1 MNAEWR
7 WDFAIEILPNM
18 LWATLNTILAAGI
31 GYAIAAIMGLI
42 FLLGQRTPIKIVNI
56 INREIV
62 EFIRSTPLLIQLFFV
77 YFVLPQFGITL
88 SAWVCGMIT
97 IGLHFGTYLSE
108 VYRGAL
114 EGVPKTQW
122 EACRALNF
130 STFYTYRKIVLPQA
144 FPIAIPGMGNYLV
157 GIFKDTPLLSTI
169 GVAELFH
176 AATAVGGYHY
186 RYLEPYTI
194 VGIIFLTLS
203 IPAAIWIRI
212 IVKFSDVTKQY
223 GDLVVLDKLNLEIKK
238 NEMVSIIGPSGSG
251 KTTVLR
257 VLMTLEKINQGV
269 IHLDGEPLTHMDKD
283 GSLVEASEKYLRERR
298 SKIGMVF
305 QQFNLFPHMTALQNC
320 IEAPIEVLG
329 MRKEEAEER
338 ALELLELVGLT
349 DKKDQHPSRLSGGQ
363 QQRVAIARALAMR
376 PKVMLLDEITSAL
389 DPEVVGEVLNVI
401 RSLNKE
407 HSLTMIM
414 VTHQMGFARE
424 ISDRVCFFNEGKI
437 FEQGP
442 PEKLFGDPQND
453 RTKQFLH
460 AVLDAN

>member
-7 WDFAIEILPNM
+7 WDFAIEILPSM

-42 FLLGQRTPIKIVNI
+42 FLLGQRTPIKIVNM

-130 STFYTYRKIVLPQA
+130 STFYTYRRIVLPQA

-203 IPAAIWIRI
+203 IPAAIWIRKI
-212 IVKFSDVTKQY
+212 EKNV
-223 GDLVVLDKLNLEIKK
+223 NLAQGKIKK
-238 NEMVSIIGPSGSG
+238 
-251 KTTVLR
+251 
-257 VLMTLEKINQGV
+257 
-269 IHLDGEPLTHMDKD
+269 
-283 GSLVEASEKYLRERR
+283 
-298 SKIGMVF
+298 
-305 QQFNLFPHMTALQNC
+305 
-320 IEAPIEVLG
+320 
-329 MRKEEAEER
+329 
-338 ALELLELVGLT
+338 
-349 DKKDQHPSRLSGGQ
+349 
-363 QQRVAIARALAMR
+363 
-376 PKVMLLDEITSAL
+376 
-389 DPEVVGEVLNVI
+389 
-401 RSLNKE
+401 
-407 HSLTMIM
+407 
-414 VTHQMGFARE
+414 
-424 ISDRVCFFNEGKI
+424 
-437 FEQGP
+437 EQ
-442 PEKLFGDPQND
+442 L
-453 RTKQFLH
+453 
-460 AVLDAN
+460 

>member
-7 WDFAIEILPNM
+7 WDFAIEILPQM
-18 LWATLNTILAAGI
+18 LMATLNTIMAAAI
-31 GYAIAAIMGLI
+31 GYAIAAIVGLL
-42 FLLGQRTPIKIVNI
+42 FLIGQRTSFKIVNI

-130 STFYTYRKIVLPQA
+130 TTFYTYRRIVLPQA

-194 VGIIFLTLS
+194 VGIIFLILS
-203 IPAAIWIRI
+203 VPAAMGIRKLESSVNKSQGK
-212 IVKFSDVTKQY
+212 VK
-223 GDLVVLDKLNLEIKK
+223 N
-238 NEMVSIIGPSGSG
+238 
-251 KTTVLR
+251 
-257 VLMTLEKINQGV
+257 
-269 IHLDGEPLTHMDKD
+269 
-283 GSLVEASEKYLRERR
+283 
-298 SKIGMVF
+298 
-305 QQFNLFPHMTALQNC
+305 
-320 IEAPIEVLG
+320 
-329 MRKEEAEER
+329 
-338 ALELLELVGLT
+338 
-349 DKKDQHPSRLSGGQ
+349 
-363 QQRVAIARALAMR
+363 
-376 PKVMLLDEITSAL
+376 
-389 DPEVVGEVLNVI
+389 
-401 RSLNKE
+401 
-407 HSLTMIM
+407 
-414 VTHQMGFARE
+414 
-424 ISDRVCFFNEGKI
+424 
-437 FEQGP
+437 
-442 PEKLFGDPQND
+442 
-453 RTKQFLH
+453 
-460 AVLDAN
+460 

>member
-7 WDFAIEILPNM
+7 WDFAIEILPQM
-18 LWATLNTILAAGI
+18 LLATLNTILAAGI
-31 GYAIAAIMGLI
+31 GYAIAAVVGLL
-42 FLLGQRTPIKIVNI
+42 FLLGQRTPIKIVNM

-194 VGIIFLTLS
+194 VGLIFLTLS
-203 IPAAIWIRI
+203 IPAAIWIRKI
-212 IVKFSDVTKQY
+212 EKNV
-223 GDLVVLDKLNLEIKK
+223 NLAQGKIKK
-238 NEMVSIIGPSGSG
+238 
-251 KTTVLR
+251 
-257 VLMTLEKINQGV
+257 
-269 IHLDGEPLTHMDKD
+269 
-283 GSLVEASEKYLRERR
+283 
-298 SKIGMVF
+298 
-305 QQFNLFPHMTALQNC
+305 
-320 IEAPIEVLG
+320 
-329 MRKEEAEER
+329 
-338 ALELLELVGLT
+338 
-349 DKKDQHPSRLSGGQ
+349 
-363 QQRVAIARALAMR
+363 
-376 PKVMLLDEITSAL
+376 
-389 DPEVVGEVLNVI
+389 
-401 RSLNKE
+401 
-407 HSLTMIM
+407 
-414 VTHQMGFARE
+414 
-424 ISDRVCFFNEGKI
+424 
-437 FEQGP
+437 EQI
-442 PEKLFGDPQND
+442 
-453 RTKQFLH
+453 
-460 AVLDAN
+460 

>member
-7 WDFAIEILPNM
+7 WDFAIEILPSM

-31 GYAIAAIMGLI
+31 GYAIAAVVGLL
-42 FLLGQRTPIKIVNI
+42 FLLGQRTPIKIVNMF
-56 INREIV
+56 NREIV

-203 IPAAIWIRI
+203 IPAAIWIRKI
-212 IVKFSDVTKQY
+212 EKNV
-223 GDLVVLDKLNLEIKK
+223 NLAQGKIKK
-238 NEMVSIIGPSGSG
+238 
-251 KTTVLR
+251 
-257 VLMTLEKINQGV
+257 
-269 IHLDGEPLTHMDKD
+269 
-283 GSLVEASEKYLRERR
+283 
-298 SKIGMVF
+298 
-305 QQFNLFPHMTALQNC
+305 
-320 IEAPIEVLG
+320 
-329 MRKEEAEER
+329 
-338 ALELLELVGLT
+338 
-349 DKKDQHPSRLSGGQ
+349 
-363 QQRVAIARALAMR
+363 
-376 PKVMLLDEITSAL
+376 
-389 DPEVVGEVLNVI
+389 
-401 RSLNKE
+401 
-407 HSLTMIM
+407 
-414 VTHQMGFARE
+414 
-424 ISDRVCFFNEGKI
+424 
-437 FEQGP
+437 EQ
-442 PEKLFGDPQND
+442 L
-453 RTKQFLH
+453 
-460 AVLDAN
+460 

>member
-7 WDFAIEILPNM
+7 WDFAIEILPQM
-18 LWATLNTILAAGI
+18 LLATLNTILAAGV
-31 GYAIAAIMGLI
+31 GYAIATIVGLL

-194 VGIIFLTLS
+194 VGLIFLMLS
-203 IPAAIWIRI
+203 SPAEIRI
-212 IVKFSDVTKQY
+212 RK
-223 GDLVVLDKLNLEIKK
+223 IKK
-238 NEMVSIIGPSGSG
+238 NV
-251 KTTVLR
+251 
-257 VLMTLEKINQGV
+257 
-269 IHLDGEPLTHMDKD
+269 
-283 GSLVEASEKYLRERR
+283 
-298 SKIGMVF
+298 
-305 QQFNLFPHMTALQNC
+305 NLAQ
-320 IEAPIEVLG
+320 
-329 MRKEEAEER
+329 
-338 ALELLELVGLT
+338 
-349 DKKDQHPSRLSGGQ
+349 
-363 QQRVAIARALAMR
+363 
-376 PKVMLLDEITSAL
+376 
-389 DPEVVGEVLNVI
+389 
-401 RSLNKE
+401 
-407 HSLTMIM
+407 
-414 VTHQMGFARE
+414 
-424 ISDRVCFFNEGKI
+424 GKI
-437 FEQGP
+437 KKEQ
-442 PEKLFGDPQND
+442 L
-453 RTKQFLH
+453 
-460 AVLDAN
+460 

>member
-203 IPAAIWIRI
+203 IPAAIWIRKI
-212 IVKFSDVTKQY
+212 EKNV
-223 GDLVVLDKLNLEIKK
+223 NLAQGKIKK
-238 NEMVSIIGPSGSG
+238 
-251 KTTVLR
+251 
-257 VLMTLEKINQGV
+257 
-269 IHLDGEPLTHMDKD
+269 
-283 GSLVEASEKYLRERR
+283 
-298 SKIGMVF
+298 
-305 QQFNLFPHMTALQNC
+305 
-320 IEAPIEVLG
+320 
-329 MRKEEAEER
+329 
-338 ALELLELVGLT
+338 
-349 DKKDQHPSRLSGGQ
+349 
-363 QQRVAIARALAMR
+363 
-376 PKVMLLDEITSAL
+376 
-389 DPEVVGEVLNVI
+389 
-401 RSLNKE
+401 
-407 HSLTMIM
+407 
-414 VTHQMGFARE
+414 
-424 ISDRVCFFNEGKI
+424 
-437 FEQGP
+437 EQP
-442 PEKLFGDPQND
+442 
-453 RTKQFLH
+453 
-460 AVLDAN
+460 

>member
-7 WDFAIEILPNM
+7 WDFAIEILPQM
-18 LWATLNTILAAGI
+18 LLATLNTILAAGI
-31 GYAIAAIMGLI
+31 GYAIAAVVGLL
-42 FLLGQRTPIKIVNI
+42 FLLGQRTPIKIVNM

-130 STFYTYRKIVLPQA
+130 SSFYTYRKIVLPQA

-194 VGIIFLTLS
+194 VGLIFLTLS
-203 IPAAIWIRI
+203 IPAAMWIRKI
-212 IVKFSDVTKQY
+212 EKNV
-223 GDLVVLDKLNLEIKK
+223 NLAQGKIKK
-238 NEMVSIIGPSGSG
+238 
-251 KTTVLR
+251 
-257 VLMTLEKINQGV
+257 
-269 IHLDGEPLTHMDKD
+269 
-283 GSLVEASEKYLRERR
+283 
-298 SKIGMVF
+298 
-305 QQFNLFPHMTALQNC
+305 
-320 IEAPIEVLG
+320 
-329 MRKEEAEER
+329 
-338 ALELLELVGLT
+338 
-349 DKKDQHPSRLSGGQ
+349 
-363 QQRVAIARALAMR
+363 
-376 PKVMLLDEITSAL
+376 
-389 DPEVVGEVLNVI
+389 
-401 RSLNKE
+401 
-407 HSLTMIM
+407 
-414 VTHQMGFARE
+414 
-424 ISDRVCFFNEGKI
+424 
-437 FEQGP
+437 EQ
-442 PEKLFGDPQND
+442 L
-453 RTKQFLH
+453 
-460 AVLDAN
+460 

>member
-7 WDFAIEILPNM
+7 WDFAIEILPQM
-18 LWATLNTILAAGI
+18 LLATLNTILAAGV
-31 GYAIAAIMGLI
+31 GYAIAVIVGLL

-194 VGIIFLTLS
+194 VGIIFLMLS
-203 IPAAIWIRI
+203 IPAAIWIRKI
-212 IVKFSDVTKQY
+212 EKNV
-223 GDLVVLDKLNLEIKK
+223 NLAQGKIKK
-238 NEMVSIIGPSGSG
+238 
-251 KTTVLR
+251 
-257 VLMTLEKINQGV
+257 
-269 IHLDGEPLTHMDKD
+269 
-283 GSLVEASEKYLRERR
+283 
-298 SKIGMVF
+298 
-305 QQFNLFPHMTALQNC
+305 
-320 IEAPIEVLG
+320 
-329 MRKEEAEER
+329 
-338 ALELLELVGLT
+338 
-349 DKKDQHPSRLSGGQ
+349 
-363 QQRVAIARALAMR
+363 
-376 PKVMLLDEITSAL
+376 
-389 DPEVVGEVLNVI
+389 
-401 RSLNKE
+401 
-407 HSLTMIM
+407 
-414 VTHQMGFARE
+414 
-424 ISDRVCFFNEGKI
+424 
-437 FEQGP
+437 EQ
-442 PEKLFGDPQND
+442 L
-453 RTKQFLH
+453 
-460 AVLDAN
+460 

>member
-7 WDFAIEILPNM
+7 WDFAIEILPQM
-18 LWATLNTILAAGI
+18 LLATLNTILAAGV
-31 GYAIAAIMGLI
+31 GYAIATIVGLL

-194 VGIIFLTLS
+194 VGIIFLMLS
-203 IPAAIWIRI
+203 IPAAIWIRKI
-212 IVKFSDVTKQY
+212 EKNV
-223 GDLVVLDKLNLEIKK
+223 NLAQ
-238 NEMVSIIGPSGSG
+238 G
-251 KTTVLR
+251 KT
-257 VLMTLEKINQGV
+257 K
-269 IHLDGEPLTHMDKD
+269 
-283 GSLVEASEKYLRERR
+283 
-298 SKIGMVF
+298 
-305 QQFNLFPHMTALQNC
+305 
-320 IEAPIEVLG
+320 
-329 MRKEEAEER
+329 KEQ
-338 ALELLELVGLT
+338 L
-349 DKKDQHPSRLSGGQ
+349 
-363 QQRVAIARALAMR
+363 
-376 PKVMLLDEITSAL
+376 
-389 DPEVVGEVLNVI
+389 
-401 RSLNKE
+401 
-407 HSLTMIM
+407 
-414 VTHQMGFARE
+414 
-424 ISDRVCFFNEGKI
+424 
-437 FEQGP
+437 
-442 PEKLFGDPQND
+442 
-453 RTKQFLH
+453 
-460 AVLDAN
+460 

>member
-7 WDFAIEILPNM
+7 WDFAIEILPQM
-18 LWATLNTILAAGI
+18 LLATLNTILAAGI
-31 GYAIAAIMGLI
+31 GYAIAAIVGLL
-42 FLLGQRTPIKIVNI
+42 FLLGQRTPIKLVNM

-194 VGIIFLTLS
+194 VGIIFLILS
-203 IPAAIWIRI
+203 IPAAIWIRKI
-212 IVKFSDVTKQY
+212 EKNV
-223 GDLVVLDKLNLEIKK
+223 NLAQGKIKK
-238 NEMVSIIGPSGSG
+238 
-251 KTTVLR
+251 
-257 VLMTLEKINQGV
+257 
-269 IHLDGEPLTHMDKD
+269 
-283 GSLVEASEKYLRERR
+283 
-298 SKIGMVF
+298 
-305 QQFNLFPHMTALQNC
+305 
-320 IEAPIEVLG
+320 
-329 MRKEEAEER
+329 
-338 ALELLELVGLT
+338 
-349 DKKDQHPSRLSGGQ
+349 
-363 QQRVAIARALAMR
+363 
-376 PKVMLLDEITSAL
+376 
-389 DPEVVGEVLNVI
+389 
-401 RSLNKE
+401 
-407 HSLTMIM
+407 
-414 VTHQMGFARE
+414 
-424 ISDRVCFFNEGKI
+424 
-437 FEQGP
+437 EQ
-442 PEKLFGDPQND
+442 L
-453 RTKQFLH
+453 
-460 AVLDAN
+460 

>member
-7 WDFAIEILPNM
+7 WDFAIEILPGM
-18 LWATLNTILAAGI
+18 LIATLNTILAAGI
-31 GYAIAAIMGLI
+31 GYAIAAIVGLL
-42 FLLGQRTPIKIVNI
+42 FLLGQRTPIKIVNM

-130 STFYTYRKIVLPQA
+130 TTFYTYRRIVLPQA

-194 VGIIFLTLS
+194 VGIIFLILS
-203 IPAAIWIRI
+203 VPAAMGIRKLESSVNKSQGK
-212 IVKFSDVTKQY
+212 VK
-223 GDLVVLDKLNLEIKK
+223 N
-238 NEMVSIIGPSGSG
+238 
-251 KTTVLR
+251 
-257 VLMTLEKINQGV
+257 
-269 IHLDGEPLTHMDKD
+269 
-283 GSLVEASEKYLRERR
+283 
-298 SKIGMVF
+298 
-305 QQFNLFPHMTALQNC
+305 
-320 IEAPIEVLG
+320 
-329 MRKEEAEER
+329 
-338 ALELLELVGLT
+338 
-349 DKKDQHPSRLSGGQ
+349 
-363 QQRVAIARALAMR
+363 
-376 PKVMLLDEITSAL
+376 
-389 DPEVVGEVLNVI
+389 
-401 RSLNKE
+401 
-407 HSLTMIM
+407 
-414 VTHQMGFARE
+414 
-424 ISDRVCFFNEGKI
+424 
-437 FEQGP
+437 
-442 PEKLFGDPQND
+442 
-453 RTKQFLH
+453 
-460 AVLDAN
+460 

>member
-7 WDFAIEILPNM
+7 WDFAIEILPQM
-18 LWATLNTILAAGI
+18 LMATLNTIMAAGI
-31 GYAIAAIMGLI
+31 GYAIAAIVGLL
-42 FLLGQRTPIKIVNI
+42 FLFGQRTRFTIVNV

-130 STFYTYRKIVLPQA
+130 TTFYTYRRIVLPQA

-194 VGIIFLTLS
+194 VGLIFLMLS
-203 IPAAIWIRI
+203 IPAAIWIRKI
-212 IVKFSDVTKQY
+212 EKNV
-223 GDLVVLDKLNLEIKK
+223 NLAQGKIKK
-238 NEMVSIIGPSGSG
+238 
-251 KTTVLR
+251 
-257 VLMTLEKINQGV
+257 
-269 IHLDGEPLTHMDKD
+269 
-283 GSLVEASEKYLRERR
+283 
-298 SKIGMVF
+298 
-305 QQFNLFPHMTALQNC
+305 
-320 IEAPIEVLG
+320 
-329 MRKEEAEER
+329 
-338 ALELLELVGLT
+338 
-349 DKKDQHPSRLSGGQ
+349 
-363 QQRVAIARALAMR
+363 
-376 PKVMLLDEITSAL
+376 
-389 DPEVVGEVLNVI
+389 
-401 RSLNKE
+401 
-407 HSLTMIM
+407 
-414 VTHQMGFARE
+414 
-424 ISDRVCFFNEGKI
+424 
-437 FEQGP
+437 EQ
-442 PEKLFGDPQND
+442 L
-453 RTKQFLH
+453 
-460 AVLDAN
+460 

>member
-7 WDFAIEILPNM
+7 WDFAIEILPGM

-31 GYAIAAIMGLI
+31 GYAIAAIVGLL

-62 EFIRSTPLLIQLFFV
+62 E
-77 YFVLPQFGITL
+77 FGITL

-203 IPAAIWIRI
+203 IPAAIWIRKI
-212 IVKFSDVTKQY
+212 EKNV
-223 GDLVVLDKLNLEIKK
+223 NLAQGKIKK
-238 NEMVSIIGPSGSG
+238 
-251 KTTVLR
+251 
-257 VLMTLEKINQGV
+257 
-269 IHLDGEPLTHMDKD
+269 
-283 GSLVEASEKYLRERR
+283 
-298 SKIGMVF
+298 
-305 QQFNLFPHMTALQNC
+305 
-320 IEAPIEVLG
+320 
-329 MRKEEAEER
+329 
-338 ALELLELVGLT
+338 
-349 DKKDQHPSRLSGGQ
+349 
-363 QQRVAIARALAMR
+363 
-376 PKVMLLDEITSAL
+376 
-389 DPEVVGEVLNVI
+389 
-401 RSLNKE
+401 
-407 HSLTMIM
+407 
-414 VTHQMGFARE
+414 
-424 ISDRVCFFNEGKI
+424 
-437 FEQGP
+437 EQ
-442 PEKLFGDPQND
+442 L
-453 RTKQFLH
+453 
-460 AVLDAN
+460 

>member
-7 WDFAIEILPNM
+7 WDFTIEILPSM

-31 GYAIAAIMGLI
+31 GYAIAAIVGLL

-56 INREIV
+56 VNREIV

-203 IPAAIWIRI
+203 IPAAIWIRKI
-212 IVKFSDVTKQY
+212 EKNV
-223 GDLVVLDKLNLEIKK
+223 NLAQGKIKK
-238 NEMVSIIGPSGSG
+238 
-251 KTTVLR
+251 
-257 VLMTLEKINQGV
+257 
-269 IHLDGEPLTHMDKD
+269 
-283 GSLVEASEKYLRERR
+283 
-298 SKIGMVF
+298 
-305 QQFNLFPHMTALQNC
+305 
-320 IEAPIEVLG
+320 
-329 MRKEEAEER
+329 
-338 ALELLELVGLT
+338 
-349 DKKDQHPSRLSGGQ
+349 
-363 QQRVAIARALAMR
+363 
-376 PKVMLLDEITSAL
+376 
-389 DPEVVGEVLNVI
+389 
-401 RSLNKE
+401 
-407 HSLTMIM
+407 
-414 VTHQMGFARE
+414 
-424 ISDRVCFFNEGKI
+424 
-437 FEQGP
+437 EQ
-442 PEKLFGDPQND
+442 L
-453 RTKQFLH
+453 
-460 AVLDAN
+460 

>member
-7 WDFAIEILPNM
+7 WDFAIEILPSM

-203 IPAAIWIRI
+203 IPAAIWIRKI
-212 IVKFSDVTKQY
+212 EKNV
-223 GDLVVLDKLNLEIKK
+223 NLAQGKIKK
-238 NEMVSIIGPSGSG
+238 
-251 KTTVLR
+251 
-257 VLMTLEKINQGV
+257 
-269 IHLDGEPLTHMDKD
+269 
-283 GSLVEASEKYLRERR
+283 
-298 SKIGMVF
+298 
-305 QQFNLFPHMTALQNC
+305 
-320 IEAPIEVLG
+320 
-329 MRKEEAEER
+329 
-338 ALELLELVGLT
+338 
-349 DKKDQHPSRLSGGQ
+349 
-363 QQRVAIARALAMR
+363 
-376 PKVMLLDEITSAL
+376 
-389 DPEVVGEVLNVI
+389 
-401 RSLNKE
+401 
-407 HSLTMIM
+407 
-414 VTHQMGFARE
+414 
-424 ISDRVCFFNEGKI
+424 
-437 FEQGP
+437 EQ
-442 PEKLFGDPQND
+442 L
-453 RTKQFLH
+453 
-460 AVLDAN
+460 

>member
-7 WDFAIEILPNM
+7 WDFAIEILPQM
-18 LWATLNTILAAGI
+18 LLATLNTILAAGI
-31 GYAIAAIMGLI
+31 GYAIAAIVGLL
-42 FLLGQRTPIKIVNI
+42 FLLGQRTPIKIVNM

-194 VGIIFLTLS
+194 VGLIFLMLS
-203 IPAAIWIRI
+203 IPAAIWIRKI
-212 IVKFSDVTKQY
+212 EKNV
-223 GDLVVLDKLNLEIKK
+223 NLAQGKIKK
-238 NEMVSIIGPSGSG
+238 
-251 KTTVLR
+251 
-257 VLMTLEKINQGV
+257 
-269 IHLDGEPLTHMDKD
+269 
-283 GSLVEASEKYLRERR
+283 
-298 SKIGMVF
+298 
-305 QQFNLFPHMTALQNC
+305 
-320 IEAPIEVLG
+320 
-329 MRKEEAEER
+329 
-338 ALELLELVGLT
+338 
-349 DKKDQHPSRLSGGQ
+349 
-363 QQRVAIARALAMR
+363 
-376 PKVMLLDEITSAL
+376 
-389 DPEVVGEVLNVI
+389 
-401 RSLNKE
+401 
-407 HSLTMIM
+407 
-414 VTHQMGFARE
+414 
-424 ISDRVCFFNEGKI
+424 
-437 FEQGP
+437 EQ
-442 PEKLFGDPQND
+442 L
-453 RTKQFLH
+453 
-460 AVLDAN
+460 

>member
-1 MNAEWR
+1 LERIIFNMNAEWR
-7 WDFAIEILPNM
+7 WDFAIEILPQM

-31 GYAIAAIMGLI
+31 GYAIAAVVGLL
-42 FLLGQRTPIKIVNI
+42 FLLGQRTPIKIINMV
-56 INREIV
+56 NREIV

-130 STFYTYRKIVLPQA
+130 SMFYTYRKIVLPQA

-203 IPAAIWIRI
+203 IPAAIWIRKI
-212 IVKFSDVTKQY
+212 EKNV
-223 GDLVVLDKLNLEIKK
+223 NLSQGKIKK
-238 NEMVSIIGPSGSG
+238 
-251 KTTVLR
+251 
-257 VLMTLEKINQGV
+257 
-269 IHLDGEPLTHMDKD
+269 
-283 GSLVEASEKYLRERR
+283 
-298 SKIGMVF
+298 
-305 QQFNLFPHMTALQNC
+305 
-320 IEAPIEVLG
+320 
-329 MRKEEAEER
+329 
-338 ALELLELVGLT
+338 
-349 DKKDQHPSRLSGGQ
+349 
-363 QQRVAIARALAMR
+363 
-376 PKVMLLDEITSAL
+376 
-389 DPEVVGEVLNVI
+389 
-401 RSLNKE
+401 
-407 HSLTMIM
+407 
-414 VTHQMGFARE
+414 
-424 ISDRVCFFNEGKI
+424 
-437 FEQGP
+437 EQI
-442 PEKLFGDPQND
+442 
-453 RTKQFLH
+453 
-460 AVLDAN
+460 